1 MADEHLR
8 LCFGARFKMST
19 IVRWHRTFVS
29 WQKTP
34 SGRTCRDPVLHH
46 GMAMM
51 TDVQSRGWV
60 PPVWLLGLCNL
71 PLGITG
77 AVMLMTAPQLLAAN
91 GVPEPQIASITAIA
105 LLPGFCS
112 FLVAPLL
119 DWRFSRRSYAILLA
133 VVAATMQFV
142 ALMFIRNLEALT
154 LFLFAGFFA
163 VQLNVAA
170 IGGWFATITRVEDKG
185 ALGAWL
191 NVGNGVGFG
200 VTSIVA
206 IFLLRDLPYAVGA
219 AILSLLVLLPVP
231 VLIAMQGVPAD
242 DKLASESFRAFFRDI
257 LALLRNRAVLWA
269 LLLFAM
275 PAASFAL
282 TNTLGG
288 IGHEFHASERLVGVI
303 GGVGVT
309 LAGVAGALMIAP
321 ALRRS
326 SPLTIYLLV
335 GGTGALFTL
344 LLIALPLTPAVF
356 ALAIIGENLFQS
368 AAFTVQN
375 TIILRT
381 IGEDNPLAAT
391 QFAILVAAVSLPISY
406 MQAIDGQ
413 AYGYGGVA
421 GSFLADGVLTMA
433 ACALLALAL
442 GFARK
447 RGLTA

>member
-1 MADEHLR
+1 
-8 LCFGARFKMST
+8 
-19 IVRWHRTFVS
+19 
-29 WQKTP
+29 
-34 SGRTCRDPVLHH
+34 
-46 GMAMM
+46 M
-51 TDVQSRGWV
+51 TDAQSKGWI
-60 PPVWLLGLCNL
+60 PPVWLLGLCNS
-71 PLGITG
+71 PLGIAG
-77 AVMLMTAPQLLAAN
+77 GVMLMTVPQLLAAN

-112 FLVAPLL
+112 FLAAPLL
-119 DWRFSRRSYAILLA
+119 DWRFSRRSYAILFA
-133 VVAATMQFV
+133 VIAALMQFA
-142 ALMFIRNLEALT
+142 ALMYIRNLELLT
-154 LFLFAGFFA
+154 IFLIAGYFS
-163 VQLNVAA
+163 VQFNVSAT
-170 IGGWFATITRVEDKG
+170 GGWFATITSIENKG

-200 VTSIVA
+200 VSSIVA
-206 IFLLRDLPYAVGA
+206 IFLLRDLPYAAGA
-219 AILSLLVLLPVP
+219 AILSISILLPLP
-231 VLIAMQGVPAD
+231 VLIAMKSLPAD
-242 DKLASESFRAFFRDI
+242 SKLASESFRAFFHDVF
-257 LALLRNRAVLWA
+257 ALLKNRAVLWA

-303 GGVGVT
+303 GGLGVT
-309 LAGVAGALMIAP
+309 VAGVVGALSIAP
-321 ALRRS
+321 ILRRS

-335 GGTGALFTL
+335 GGAGALFTL
-344 LLIALPLTPAVF
+344 SMIVLPLTPAVF
-356 ALAIIGENLFQS
+356 ALAIIGENFFQS

-391 QFAILVAAVSLPISY
+391 QFAILLAAISLPISY

-421 GSFLADGVLTMA
+421 GSFMADGILTLA

-442 GFARK
+442 GLARK
-447 RGLTA
+447 RGLVA